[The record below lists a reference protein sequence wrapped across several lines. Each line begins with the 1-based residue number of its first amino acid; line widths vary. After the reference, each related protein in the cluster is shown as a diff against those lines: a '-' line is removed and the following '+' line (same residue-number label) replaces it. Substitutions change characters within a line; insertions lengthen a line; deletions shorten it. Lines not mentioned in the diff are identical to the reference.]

1 MVDEVTI
8 EDLKP
13 KEDKFTL
20 SDFFTDD
27 DDVVT
32 DLGDGIEM
40 QDISS
45 EDPQGFFG
53 GLGATGV
60 DLLRDY
66 RNTGL
71 GLAGLI
77 GETLPIGNLFSPSLK
92 DYKYKDPEGD
102 VMFPD
107 GIPYV
112 PEVLENIINETY
124 APSEVAADNPYKNY
138 FTGIRAFANS
148 IPAMAAAVGS
158 RGGLPYLVN
167 RLPAGLQKLATQAF
181 PYLSGRGTMLPPKK
195 PGGKFYQIPIN
206 RKNLMQPSSLRN
218 MTIAAA
224 TKPLIEGIMSE
235 VNAAPIN
242 TGIQDRNYAV
252 FDDYMQDRMSNLK
265 NQRTMDQGPGPRDN
279 YRGL

>member
-20 SDFFTDD
+20 SDFFTD

-66 RNTGL
+66 RNT
-71 GLAGLI
+71 LAAT
-77 GETLPIGNLFSPSLK
+77 GEGISSFMPGGNYFLPNMFKSMM
-92 DYKYKDPEGD
+92 YEDPEGD
-102 VMFPD
+102 VLFPLRGD
-107 GIPYV
+107 NLDIARDIGNYIYP
-112 PEVLENIINETY
+112 
-124 APSEVAADNPYKNY
+124 PSEVHENNPYKDTLSN
-138 FTGIRAFANS
+138 IRLAANT
-148 IPAMAAAVGS
+148 IPALLGSVGS
-158 RGGLPYLVN
+158 RGQMGLPILMKYLN
-167 RLPAGLQKLATQAF
+167 PKIQKTIGQLLPRT
-181 PYLSGRGTMLPPKK
+181 SGQ
-195 PGGKFYQIPIN
+195 GKFFS
-206 RKNLMQPSSLRN
+206 KNFFREPNTMRN
-218 MTIAAA
+218 MVVSQMIN
-224 TKPLIEGIMSE
+224 PSLIKDSMTA
-235 VNAAPIN
+235 NAAEPNRIS
-242 TGIQDRNYAV
+242 DSFRSDPVV
-252 FDDYMQDRMSNLK
+252 FDDYVQDRMSNIR
-265 NQRTMDQGPGPRDN
+265 NQRTVDQGPGPRDN

>member
-32 DLGDGIEM
+32 DLGDDISL

-53 GLGATGV
+53 GLGATAV

-66 RNTGL
+66 RNTLSLSAQG
-71 GLAGLI
+71 I
-77 GETLPIGNLFSPSLK
+77 TTLMPGVNTFAPEFFSK
-92 DYKYKDPEGD
+92 AMYKDPEGD
-102 VMFPD
+102 VLFPLQD
-107 GIPYV
+107 NALDIARDIG
-112 PEVLENIINETY
+112 NELY
-124 APSEVAADNPYKNY
+124 APSEVDEDNPYKNM
-138 FTGIRAFANS
+138 FSNIRAAGN
-148 IPAMAAAVGS
+148 ILPLAASVLGS
-158 RGGLPYLVN
+158 RGTVGIPYLTT
-167 RLPAGLQKLATQAF
+167 KL
-181 PYLSGRGTMLPPKK
+181 
-195 PGGKFYQIPIN
+195 
-206 RKNLMQPSSLRN
+206 PSSLQKIMAQVLPISSGKGKLASRN
-218 MTIAAA
+218 LREGNLLRNVIASFATNRKAIPNYLTQDYSNKAGAA
-224 TKPLIEGIMSE
+224 
-235 VNAAPIN
+235 NAAPIN

-252 FDDYMQDRMSNLK
+252 FDDYMQDRMSNLR
-265 NQRTMDQGPGPRDN
+265 NQRTTDQGPGPRDN

>member
-20 SDFFTDD
+20 SDFFTD

-66 RNTGL
+66 RNT
-71 GLAGLI
+71 LAAT
-77 GETLPIGNLFSPSLK
+77 GEGISTFMPVGNYFLPEMFKNMM
-92 DYKYKDPEGD
+92 YEDPEGD
-102 VMFPD
+102 VLFPLQD
-107 GIPYV
+107 NALDIARDVGNYIYP
-112 PEVLENIINETY
+112 
-124 APSEVAADNPYKNY
+124 PSEVDEDNPYKDMFRN
-138 FTGIRAFANS
+138 IRLAGNV
-148 IPAMAAAVGS
+148 IPALVGTVGS
-158 RGGLPYLVN
+158 RGQVGLPFLMKHLN
-167 RLPAGLQKLATQAF
+167 PTIQKTISQLLPKM
-181 PYLSGRGTMLPPKK
+181 SGQ
-195 PGGKFYQIPIN
+195 GKFFS
-206 RKNLMQPSSLRN
+206 KNFFREPNTMRN
-218 MTIAAA
+218 VVLSQMTN
-224 TKPLIEGIMSE
+224 PDLIRDSMTAE
-235 VNAAPIN
+235 AAPIN

-252 FDDYMQDRMSNLK
+252 FDDYMQDRMSNLR
-265 NQRTMDQGPGPRDN
+265 NQRTTDQGPGPRDN